1 MEFEWKS
8 IFSSGKWQHA
18 CYLPEILLNRVL
30 VQSLLRLMSDG
41 LGAAAF
47 WFTFW
52 ILGIFKQ
59 MISKVSKD
67 FNWRDFRMEISLGV
81 LSYARKGRF
90 VLLERPFYAGT
101 SAFWLFVLLED
112 TDEEVRN
119 AAWESTSLLWE
130 LEFCFLTYV
139 EELLAYSKLVCLKI
153 VFGPGFR
160 HSVSFYLDA
169 DSFKSTSFLVSGCSW
184 CGKNSRMLNSLG
196 SFCRELNLEINRWF

>member
-1 MEFEWKS
+1 MQLHSGLHFEFLGYSSKWSAKCQKISTGEILEWKS
-8 IFSSGKWQHA
+8 VW
-18 CYLPEILLNRVL
+18 E
-30 VQSLLRLMSDG
+30 
-41 LGAAAF
+41 
-47 WFTFW
+47 
-52 ILGIFKQ
+52 
-59 MISKVSKD
+59 
-67 FNWRDFRMEISLGV
+67 
-81 LSYARKGRF
+81 SYARKGRF